1 MDQNTVP
8 HDYSLTGASAKYAVA
23 HGLAGAEW
31 YRAPIPRARLK
42 ELMQRSNGPAIRDT
56 VIWLVAFFALGGL
69 AYYFYPTLWSLPFF
83 LAYGVLYGSSTDSR
97 WHECSH
103 GTAFKTP
110 WMNDAVYQVAC
121 FMIMREPTVWRWSH
135 TRHHTD
141 TLVVGRDPEI
151 AVMRPTVILRLAAV
165 FFAIPQVWAEIK
177 SMLRH
182 SAGRL
187 SADEMD
193 FIPEMERAK
202 VFTTA
207 RIWLVIHLAVIGLA
221 IYTRSIL
228 PMLFVGPL
236 PTMYGAWVHIMTGL
250 TQHAGMPE
258 NVIDHRLNCRTVYMN
273 PVLRFI
279 YWNMNY
285 HIEHHMFPMVPY
297 HRLPELHE
305 EMKPY
310 CPKPYPSV
318 LAAYAEIIPAVLKQ
332 VRDPTYAVK
341 RELPANAPAHV
352 PPQAV
357 PAE

>member
-1 MDQNTVP
+1 MDQNTIP
-8 HDYSLTGASAKYAVA
+8 HDYSLTGASAKYAVE
-23 HGLAGAEW
+23 HGLAGADW

-56 VIWLVAFFALGGL
+56 LVWLVAFLALGGL

-151 AVMRPTVILRLAAV
+151 AVMRPTVILRLVAV

-187 SADEMD
+187 SPDEMD

-207 RIWLVIHLAVIGLA
+207 RIWLAIHLAVIALA
-221 IYTRSIL
+221 IYTGSIL
-228 PMLFVGPL
+228 PVLFAGPL
-236 PTMYGAWVHIMTGL
+236 PTMYGAWVHIVTGL

-258 NVIDHRLNCRTVYMN
+258 NVTDHRLNCRTVYMN

-305 EMKPY
+305 EMKKY
-310 CPKPYPSV
+310 CPPAYRSV
-318 LAAYAEIIPAVLKQ
+318 YDAYREIIPAVLRQ
-332 VRDPTYAVK
+332 VRDPSWAVQ
-341 RELPANAPAHV
+341 RPLPPEFPAKLAPA
-352 PPQAV
+352 
-357 PAE
+357 E